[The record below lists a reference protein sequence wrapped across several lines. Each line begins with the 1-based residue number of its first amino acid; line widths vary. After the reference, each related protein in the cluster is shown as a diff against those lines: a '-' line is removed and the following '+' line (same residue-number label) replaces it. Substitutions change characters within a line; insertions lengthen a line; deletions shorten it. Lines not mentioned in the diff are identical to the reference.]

1 MFVRRFFALV
11 LAAGSAASVCAQRMD
26 ANSRS
31 QLTVQITY
39 ENDRKAPANLRVELL
54 SSQGSLVDSH
64 TTDGFRPIVFL
75 YLKPGDYIIRVTGSG
90 IIPTTTGTISVSG
103 ANHTEFV
110 KVKAEPQD
118 LQSAGEEG
126 SISATELNIPEKA
139 KKEFDQGTKNLDQKQ
154 WKEAREHFER
164 AAALYPKYAAAYNN
178 LGVIYLNMGEQEKAA
193 DSFRAALALDEHIS
207 DANLNMGHMLYD
219 AKKYKEAEPFLSRA
233 LSADPSNAQLLT
245 VLANSELQNGE
256 SDLAL
261 ANARKVHAIP
271 NHQKFAVSHLI
282 AAEILQS
289 HNSTKEVMEEYKLFL
304 KEDPQSPLAPRV
316 RDALSRIAA
325 VP

>member
-1 MFVRRFFALV
+1 MFIRRFFALV
-11 LAAGSAASVCAQRMD
+11 LAAGSAASVYAQNMD
-26 ANSRS
+26 TNSQS

-54 SSQGSLVDSH
+54 SSQGSLVDSQA
-64 TTDGFRPIVFL
+64 TDGFRPIVFL
-75 YLKPGDYIIRVTGSG
+75 YLKPGDYKIKVTGSG

-154 WKEAREHFER
+154 WKEAKEHFER
-164 AAALYPKYAAAYNN
+164 ATVLYPKYAAAYNN
-178 LGVIYLNMGEQEKAA
+178 LGVTYWNMGEQEKAA

-219 AKKYKEAEPFLSRA
+219 AKKYKEAEPFLLRA
-233 LSADPSNAQLLT
+233 LSADLSH
-245 VLANSELQNGE
+245 
-256 SDLAL
+256 D
-261 ANARKVHAIP
+261 VHFSAGY
-271 NHQKFAVSHLI
+271 H
-282 AAEILQS
+282 
-289 HNSTKEVMEEYKLFL
+289 
-304 KEDPQSPLAPRV
+304 
-316 RDALSRIAA
+316 SRAG
-325 VP
+325 